1 MMNITLFIAT
11 SNGLRKT
18 AVCEDQL
25 SMGNSEDVSIFL
37 PEGVYDIDHVAPHI
51 EPDRIPLLT
60 KDEHDRLILKIRER
74 NLRSL

>member
-1 MMNITLFIAT
+1 MNITLFIAT

-18 AVCEDQL
+18 VVCDDQL
-25 SMGNSEDVSIFL
+25 RMGNSGEALVFL

-51 EPDRIPLLT
+51 EPDRIQSLT

-74 NLRSL
+74 NPLSL